1 MAKGKRIEEK
11 QGNKQG
17 IKIFIAIL
25 VIIIVGAG
33 GVLGYKY
40 YKDKTNVEEVWVSAE
55 EPEEQEEQPE
65 VKKVQIFKGTDRP
78 IAVMIDNHT
87 GAWPQAGLNDAYM
100 VYEIIVE
107 GGETRLMPVFKGVDL
122 DKIGPIRSSRH
133 YFLDYALENDA
144 IYVHFGWSPQAE
156 NDISK
161 LKVNNL
167 NGIVESSSS
176 FWRVKDKAAPHNA
189 VTSTSK
195 ILEMAKNRN
204 YKTTST
210 EKSVLNYVAD
220 EFTLAEKYGTKVE
233 TEGTESTNSTSTTSS
248 NTANTSNTSTY
259 GTTENQV
266 LNATKVTIPHSQLHT
281 VVYEYNA
288 ETKRYT
294 RYARKKLQTDW
305 TSKEPITTK
314 NIIIEFINNTTLND
328 GENKGRQNINTVGTY
343 DGYYIT
349 NGETIKIKCT
359 KNSRSDKTVYKDL
372 SGNVI
377 DVNDGN
383 TWVNICPK
391 EAKVTFE

>member
-55 EPEEQEEQPE
+55 EPEEQEKQPE